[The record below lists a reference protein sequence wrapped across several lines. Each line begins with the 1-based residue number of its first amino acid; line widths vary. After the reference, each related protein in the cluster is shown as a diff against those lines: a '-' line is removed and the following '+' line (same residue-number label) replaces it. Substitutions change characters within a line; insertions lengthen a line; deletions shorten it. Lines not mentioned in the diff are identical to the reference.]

1 MHSLAL
7 KENAFI
13 SFKGENP
20 VVVPLNL
27 ILQTQNGLKFLFKN
41 RGMN

>member
-13 SFKGENP
+13 SFKGEHP
-20 VVVPLNL
+20 VVVIL
-27 ILQTQNGLKFLFKN
+27 ITNTEWLEISF
-41 RGMN
+41 

>member
-20 VVVPLNL
+20 VVVKPNITNTEWLE
-27 ILQTQNGLKFLFKN
+27 ISF
-41 RGMN
+41 

>member
-20 VVVPLNL
+20 VVVIDNL
-27 ILQTQNGLKFLFKN
+27 LQTQNGLKFLFKN

>member
-13 SFKGENP
+13 SFKGETP
-20 VVVPLNL
+20 VVVNL
-27 ILQTQNGLKFLFKN
+27 LQTQNGLKFLFKN